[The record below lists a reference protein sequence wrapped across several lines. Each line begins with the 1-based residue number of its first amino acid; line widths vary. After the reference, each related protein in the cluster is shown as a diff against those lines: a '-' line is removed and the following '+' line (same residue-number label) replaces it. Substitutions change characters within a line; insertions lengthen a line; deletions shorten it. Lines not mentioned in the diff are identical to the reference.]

1 MKKSFLLLLATT
13 AILIISG
20 CGEKKKNV
28 IKTDTTTVLTQDS
41 DSTIYGTLV
50 DGAMNSML
58 LATDDGDTLELLRN
72 QDDTT
77 EVIFG
82 GSVIGDRYAVIAYE
96 NYGDRFIRSAVNL
109 ESLKSHWK
117 SLDKD
122 FELLDGGSVRQF
134 NTSEG
139 NGWKSWRILNGHL
152 LLDKD
157 TFDVNLLDAD
167 SMLLE
172 NKDGIFSFQR
182 AKPDSN
188 VK

>member
-1 MKKSFLLLLATT
+1 MKKSFLILFAATALLIMA
-13 AILIISG
+13 G
-20 CGEKKKNV
+20 CGDKKKNV
-28 IKTDTTTVLTQDS
+28 IKTDADVALVQDS

-72 QDDTT
+72 PDDTT
-77 EVIFG
+77 EVVMG
-82 GSVIGDRYAVIAYE
+82 GSVVGDRYAVIAYE
-96 NYGDRFIRSAVNL
+96 SYGDRFIRTAVNL

-122 FELLDGGSVRQF
+122 FELLDGGSIRQT
-134 NTSEG
+134 NTSEA
-139 NGWKSWRILNGHL
+139 NAWKSWRILNGHL

-157 TFDVNLLDAD
+157 TFDIDLLGAD

-172 NKDGIFSFQR
+172 NKDGIFSYQR
-182 AKPDSN
+182 AKADKN